1 MGGFS
6 ACDKQPPAENAAE
19 PLAEQKA
26 DDPTPPSAPVT
37 GTTRSP
43 HFDTVIKYLDVG
55 GTFLGYVDVAGD
67 LDRLLETGQ
76 KFLGTLRDQGLPDI
90 PDIQIKD
97 LVAELGLQS
106 VTAMGA
112 SSLPIPGDRYR
123 NQASVA
129 LTLTPKLP
137 AWLRRMG
144 MSPMSLG
151 LDLRGGVHFL
161 LEVDMESA
169 IESRL
174 GTYQQ
179 DFQDR
184 LRDERIIARVEDPDQ
199 GVLLVRVRDAENLE
213 RARGI
218 IRAADGDVLILD
230 SADGRS
236 LRVRMSD
243 TQIRAR
249 QDFAI
254 EQNITTLRN
263 RVNQLGI
270 AEPLVQ
276 RQGMD
281 RIVVQLPGVQD
292 PNRLDDILTATAT
305 LEYRLV
311 DADGSS
317 PGSRR
322 YPGRDGMAAQVL
334 RREVIASG
342 DQIIDAEAGFSQGQ
356 PAVFITLDAAGG
368 ERMLEATQQSVGK
381 PMSTVFIE
389 SRRESTI
396 VNGEVVYRT
405 VRTEEIINTAT
416 IRGVFKNRFQTT
428 GLNTIEARNLALLLR
443 AGALAAPVYKI
454 EERTIGPSLGQDN
467 IDRGFNAVKIGF
479 LAVIVFMAVYYRWFG
494 VIANVALFTN
504 LIFIVALLSLL
515 QASLTLPGIAGIV
528 LTVGMAVDANVLI
541 FERIREEL
549 AAGNKPQNAIYAG
562 YEKAFSS
569 IADANITTLI
579 AAVVLFALGT
589 GPIKGFAITL
599 SLGIITSMFTSI
611 VGTRAIVNLA
621 FGNRRIASVPV

>member
-1 MGGFS
+1 MNKYPSWLYILVLVIFLTGILLALPNIYGS
-6 ACDKQPPAENAAE
+6 VPAVQIADAEGDAYSEPRVDEFVELLSDSDLVPEAA
-19 PLAEQKA
+19 
-26 DDPTPPSAPVT
+26 
-37 GTTRSP
+37 
-43 HFDTVIKYLDVG
+43 YLDDGRAVLR
-55 GTFLGYVDVAGD
+55 FDSIEDQLQAG
-67 LDRLLETGQ
+67 EI
-76 KFLGTLRDQGLPDI
+76 LRG
-90 PDIQIKD
+90 
-97 LVAELGLQS
+97 
-106 VTAMGA
+106 
-112 SSLPIPGDRYR
+112 RYR
-123 NQASVA
+123 NMASVA

-137 AWLRRMG
+137 GWLRDMG
-144 MSPMSLG
+144 LNPMSLG

-161 LEVDMESA
+161 LEVDMA
-169 IESRL
+169 TAVDSRL
-174 GTYQQ
+174 KTYQQ
-179 DFQDR
+179 DFLDR
-184 LRDERIIARVEDPDQ
+184 LRDERIIARIDDPNQ
-199 GVLLVRVRDAENLE
+199 GVLLVRVRDEGDLE
-213 RARGI
+213 KARNI
-218 IRAADGDVLILD
+218 IRAADGEVLILD
-230 SADGRS
+230 GADGRS
-236 LRVRMSD
+236 LRIRMSD
-243 TQIRAR
+243 TQIRDR

-263 RVNQLGI
+263 RVNQLGV

-276 RQGMD
+276 RQGID

-311 DADGSS
+311 DTDGSS

-322 YPGRDGMAAQVL
+322 YPGREGMPGQIL

-389 SRRESTI
+389 SRRESTT
-396 VNGEVVYRT
+396 VNGEVVHQT

-416 IRGVFKNRFQTT
+416 IRGVFKDRFQTT
-428 GLNTIEARNLALLLR
+428 GLDTIEARNLALLLR
-443 AGALAAPVYKI
+443 AGALAAPVYKV

-467 IDRGFNAVKIGF
+467 INRGFSAVKIGF
-479 LAVIVFMAVYYRWFG
+479 LAVIVFMAIYYRWFG
-494 VIANVALFTN
+494 VIANIALFTN

-541 FERIREEL
+541 FERIREEI
-549 AAGNKPQNAIYAG
+549 AAGNKPQNAIFSG

-599 SLGIITSMFTSI
+599 SLGIITSMFTAI
-611 VGTRAIVNLA
+611 VGTRAIVNLT
-621 FGNRRIASVPV
+621 FGRRRITSVPV

>member
-1 MGGFS
+1 
-6 ACDKQPPAENAAE
+6 
-19 PLAEQKA
+19 
-26 DDPTPPSAPVT
+26 
-37 GTTRSP
+37 
-43 HFDTVIKYLDVG
+43 
-55 GTFLGYVDVAGD
+55 
-67 LDRLLETGQ
+67 
-76 KFLGTLRDQGLPDI
+76 
-90 PDIQIKD
+90 
-97 LVAELGLQS
+97 
-106 VTAMGA
+106 
-112 SSLPIPGDRYR
+112 
-123 NQASVA
+123 
-129 LTLTPKLP
+129 
-137 AWLRRMG
+137 
-144 MSPMSLG
+144 
-151 LDLRGGVHFL
+151 VHFL
-161 LEVDMESA
+161 LEVDMDSA

-174 GTYQQ
+174 NSYQQ

-184 LRDERIIARVEDPDQ
+184 MRDARILARVDDPKD
-199 GVLLVRVRDAENLE
+199 GVLLVRIRDDADLE
-213 RARGI
+213 KARSI
-218 IRAADGDVLILD
+218 IRAADGDILIFD
-230 SADGRS
+230 AADGRS

-243 TQIRAR
+243 NQIKER

-263 RVNQLGI
+263 RVNQLGV

-276 RQGMD
+276 RQGVD

-311 DADGSS
+311 DTDGSS

-322 YPGRDGMAAQVL
+322 YPGRDGESGKIL
-334 RREVIASG
+334 KREVIASG

-368 ERMLEATQQSVGK
+368 ERMLAATQQNVGK

-389 SRRESTI
+389 SRRESTVIDGEI
-396 VNGEVVYRT
+396 VYTT

-428 GLNTIEARNLALLLR
+428 GLNTGEARNLSLLLR
-443 AGALAAPVYKI
+443 AGALAAPVYKV

-494 VIANVALFTN
+494 MIANVALFTN

-549 AAGNKPQNAIYAG
+549 ANGNSPQNAIFSG

-579 AAVVLFALGT
+579 AAIVLFALGT

-611 VGTRAIVNLA
+611 VGTRAIVNLV
-621 FGNRRIASVPV
+621 FGNRRLTDVPV